1 MGMLSFDAWS
11 VREVCHEARDNVRRT
26 LGTGSLPI
34 ASGQDYEMVAG

>member
-1 MGMLSFDAWS
+1 MGLLSFDAC
-11 VREVCHEARDNVRRT
+11 CHEARDNVRRT